1 MILVG
6 GRGEELSVLTS
17 HRAMAAVPFGARYR
31 LIDFAL
37 SNCVNSGFFDITIL
51 AQYFPISLLNHIGA
65 GKAWDLDRKHTG
77 LKLFQPIQT
86 DSPSNWYRGTADAL
100 ARNLRQFQKH
110 SYTLVLPGDL
120 LYKMDFSRLLQQHK
134 RKRSK
139 LTIATAE
146 VAPAQA
152 QRYGIVEVGKDDR
165 LSSFVEKPQQPR
177 GNLASMA
184 IYLFDTSFLI
194 QRLDELPTGS
204 HDLVDDII
212 IPAVSEG
219 LVHQFRHKSYWED
232 VGRLGAYYRA
242 NMELLSADNML
253 LHRDTENPIATPTD
267 EMPPAKFGPYAQV
280 QQSLIA
286 NGSII
291 NGGVVNSIVSKGV
304 YVEEGAVVRNS
315 LLLGHTQ
322 VRSGAVVDRAIID
335 KWCEVGA
342 DAMVGFG
349 EDNITNERFPKLIT
363 DGLTLI
369 GKANRIPKKMKI
381 GRQVCLDTA
390 LTMSELPLNLPSG
403 SSWGEFSI

>member
-6 GRGEELSVLTS
+6 GRGEELSVLTA

-37 SNCVNSGFFDITIL
+37 SNCVNSDFFDITIL
-51 AQYFPISLLNHIGA
+51 AQYFPISLLNHIGI

-77 LKLFQPIQT
+77 LKLLQPIQT
-86 DSPSNWYRGTADAL
+86 DTATNWYRGTADAL
-100 ARNLRQFQKH
+100 ARNLRQFQRH

-120 LYKMDFSRLLQQHK
+120 LYKMDFSRLLRQHK
-134 RKRSK
+134 RRRAK
-139 LTIATAE
+139 LTIATAT
-146 VAPAQA
+146 VAPEQA
-152 QRYGIVEVGKDDR
+152 HRYGIVEVGENNR
-165 LSSFVEKPQQPR
+165 LTSFVEKPKQPS
-177 GNLASMA
+177 GSLASMA

-194 QRLDELPTGS
+194 QRLDELPAGS
-204 HDLVDDII
+204 HDIVHDLI
-212 IPAVSEG
+212 IPAVDEG
-219 LVHQFRHKSYWED
+219 IVQQYRHDSYWED

-242 NMELLSADNML
+242 NMELLSTGNTL
-253 LHRDTENPIATPTD
+253 LRRDMENPIATPTD

-280 QQSLIA
+280 RRSLVA

-291 NGGVVNSIVSKGV
+291 NGEVVNSIVSKGV
-304 YVEEGAVVRNS
+304 YVEEGAVVRDS

-322 VRSGAVVDRAIID
+322 IRSGAVVDRAIID

-342 DAMVGFG
+342 GAMVGYG
-349 EDNITNERFPKLIT
+349 EVSRENERFPKLIT
-363 DGLTLI
+363 NGLTLI
-369 GKANRIPKKMKI
+369 GKANKIPEKMKI

-390 LTMSELPLNLPSG
+390 LEMASLPLNLPGG